1 MKTAARILIIISM
14 ICTFYTILPLIFG
27 SIALKKIK
35 NDEVTV
41 GTGVL
46 TLLFVNWI
54 AGILLL
60 IGPKKKKA

>member
-1 MKTAARILIIISM
+1 MKTAAKVFIIIGM
-14 ICTFYTILPLIFG
+14 IVGFWSILPLIFG
-27 SIALKKIK
+27 FSALKKIK

-46 TLLFVNWI
+46 TLIFVNVI

-60 IGPKKKKA
+60 VSAKKK

>member
-1 MKTAARILIIISM
+1 MKTAAKIFIIIGM
-14 ICTFYTILPLIFG
+14 IVGFWSILPLIFG
-27 SIALKKIK
+27 FSALKKIK

-46 TLLFVNWI
+46 TLIFVNVI

-60 IGPKKKKA
+60 VSAKKK